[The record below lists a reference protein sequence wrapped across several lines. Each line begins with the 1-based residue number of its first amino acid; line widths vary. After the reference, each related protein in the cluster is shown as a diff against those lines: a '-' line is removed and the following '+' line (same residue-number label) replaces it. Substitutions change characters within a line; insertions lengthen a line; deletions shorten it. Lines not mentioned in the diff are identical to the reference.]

1 MSANGTNAVTVQP
14 GKPGPS
20 CESATPLKIGLV
32 LAGGGFKGSFQI
44 GAWKALREKLAKM
57 GITRFHA
64 IAGTS
69 VGALNAVLIANDDPQ
84 AAERI
89 WLERDIVRFAPR
101 ALGWYALAY
110 FLLLGPIVMDPF
122 IFVAGVWGYWS
133 NLRSS
138 GLLLTIASWL
148 VRTSF

>member
-1 MSANGTNAVTVQP
+1 MSATGTNVVTRQP
-14 GKPGPS
+14 ETPGSSRDPAAS
-20 CESATPLKIGLV
+20 LKIGLV

-44 GAWKALREKLAKM
+44 GAWKALREKLAEM

-110 FLLLGPIVMDPF
+110 FLLL
-122 IFVAGVWGYWS
+122 
-133 NLRSS
+133 
-138 GLLLTIASWL
+138 
-148 VRTSF
+148 